1 MQYQTLK
8 LYRPLVT
15 NRLTQKFGE
24 NRVCINDRGVVTGK
38 RGSVCPVGSQDFYR
52 SLGMA
57 GHNGLDFGAFT
68 GEPIF
73 KCGTFDG
80 WMQSHVDN
88 RGGIGVDVV
97 SNDRLFFPGQPP
109 AAIASKVERHTQ
121 NGVVGFLSFVKERH
135 WHCHSVVGHHGK
147 QVKLGQVIALAG
159 NTGASTA
166 THDHLGLK
174 FVDERGVRL
183 DRTPDWT
190 GAFDPLPYM
199 DVDVDAKTAAEW
211 LRIPPPPLSLE
222 ETEQVRQTLNL
233 AHRALLALLELRRK

>member
-1 MQYQTLK
+1 MQYQELK

-24 NRVCINDRGVVTGK
+24 NRVCVNDRGVVTGK
-38 RGSVCPVGSQDFYR
+38 RGNVCPAGTRDFYR

-57 GHNGLDFGAFT
+57 GHNGLDFGGIT
-68 GEPIF
+68 GEHVF

-80 WMQSHVDN
+80 WMKSETD
-88 RGGIGVDVV
+88 RMGGIGVDVV
-97 SNDRLFFPGQPP
+97 SNERLFFPGEPP
-109 AAIASKVERHTQ
+109 AAIRDKVERHTQ
-121 NGVVGFLSFVKERH
+121 NGRVGFLSFVKELH
-135 WHCHSVVGHHGK
+135 WHCLSVVGHDGK
-147 QVKLGQVIALAG
+147 QVKLGQVVALAG
-159 NTGASTA
+159 STGASTA

-199 DVDVDAKTAAEW
+199 DVDTDAKTAAEW
-211 LRIPPPPLSLE
+211 LRTPPPPLSPE
-222 ETEQVRQTLNL
+222 ETERVRQQLSL
-233 AHRALLALLELRRK
+233 AQRALLALLELRRK